1 MTNSALLR
9 RRFLLC
15 APALLLGIAS
25 QAEEPEP
32 QPAALSPETG
42 AEAEAEDETERRAPA
57 AIATP
62 CPVRLT
68 PNAEPVTLTARI
80 DGTNLIIAFDGEGA
94 PAERIT
100 LPSRYGHARIFALLP
115 VRGRELVL
123 AAFEANTG
131 SGEYQEMAAV
141 IGREDSG
148 LLRIIGLETIRYRR
162 TGACDAMNLLTG
174 RFTAQ
179 PDGTGLRYDVFA
191 RGLGSSC
198 PPQRG
203 ASPSWREEFGTTLRW
218 TGTGVLT
225 LPVRRATAGRTRI
238 RVETARA
245 RAITWLRSAARRTVT
260 LGDVRL
266 LGLMDTLADA

>member
-9 RRFLLC
+9 RRLLLC
-15 APALLLGIAS
+15 VPALLLSAAPH
-25 QAEEPEP
+25 AEEVEP
-32 QPAALSPETG
+32 QPVALSPET
-42 AEAEAEDETERRAPA
+42 EAEAEEEAERRAPA

-68 PNAEPVTLTARI
+68 PNAEPVTLSTRI
-80 DGTNLIIAFDGEGA
+80 DGASFVIAFDGEGA

-100 LPSRYGHARIFALLP
+100 LPSRYGHARIIGLLP

-198 PPQRG
+198 PSQRG

-225 LPVRRATAGRTRI
+225 LPVRRSTAGRTRI
-238 RVETARA
+238 RVEAARA
-245 RAITWLRSAARRTVT
+245 RAITWLRAGARRTVT

>member
-1 MTNSALLR
+1 MRESPPFPRRLL
-9 RRFLLC
+9 FGL
-15 APALLLGIAS
+15 PALLLGT
-25 QAEEPEP
+25 
-32 QPAALSPETG
+32 AARAQDLVPETN
-42 AEAEAEDETERRAPA
+42 EAPPPDTEDETERRDPP
-57 AIATP
+57 AIANP

-68 PNAEPVTLTARI
+68 ANAAPVTLSSRI
-80 DGTNLIIAFDGEGA
+80 DGGNLVIGFDGDGA

-100 LPSRYGHARIFALLP
+100 LPSRLGYARVIGLQP
-115 VRGRELVL
+115 VRGRDLVL
-123 AAFEANTG
+123 AAFEGNTG
-131 SGEYQEMAAV
+131 TGEYQEIAAV

-162 TGACDAMNLLTG
+162 TGTCDAVNLLTG
-174 RFTAQ
+174 RLGAQ

-191 RGLGSSC
+191 RGFGSSC
-198 PPQRG
+198 PPRHG
-203 ASPSWREEFGTTLRW
+203 GVATWREEFGTTLRW

-245 RAITWLRSAARRTVT
+245 RAITWLRSGARRTVT
-260 LGDVRL
+260 LGDIRQ